1 MSHFRTSLAIRQLF
15 DYETWTY
22 TYLVWDEAT
31 KEGALIDTVRE
42 QYERD
47 LNLVKELGLT
57 LKYTL
62 DTHIHADHITANGLL
77 RDTTGAEIIIHKN
90 AAISCADQLVT
101 DGQKFYLGEHA
112 IEVMHTP
119 GHTNMDISYK
129 IEGAVFTGDTLLVRD
144 CGRTDF
150 QLGDT
155 EAMYNSLQRLFA
167 LPEDTI
173 VFPGHD
179 YKGFSCSTIGEEKRF
194 NVRAGGG
201 KTFAEFKAIM
211 DAMKLPPPRR
221 LAISVPGNMVCG
233 KVDESIVAAAS

>member
-1 MSHFRTSLAIRQLF
+1 MSHFRTSLSIRQLF

-22 TYLVWDEAT
+22 TYLLWDEGS
-31 KEGALIDTVRE
+31 KEAALIDTVRE

-47 LNLVKELGLT
+47 LNLVNELGLT

-90 AAISCADQLVT
+90 AAISCADQLVS
-101 DGQKFYLGEHA
+101 DGQEFYLGEQV

-129 IEGAVFTGDTLLVRD
+129 IDGAVFTGDTLLVRD

-150 QLGDT
+150 QLGNT
-155 EAMYNSLQRLFA
+155 QAMYESLQLLFS
-167 LPEDTI
+167 LPEDTL

-179 YKGFSCSTIGEEKRF
+179 YKGFTHSTIGEEKRF
-194 NVRAGGG
+194 NVRVGGG
-201 KTFAEFKAIM
+201 KSFAEFKAIM

-233 KVDESIVAAAS
+233 KLDEAAVDKS